1 MNVMNA
7 TLGFV
12 LCCQSPALFLA
23 ALVLL
28 ICYFARRKN
37 HRIRATLDLIVAIL
51 CAVAGV
57 GLYFLGMS
65 WEYFT
70 IRDFFHIRVIGWIGF
85 GIVAVV
91 TVIAA
96 IRAFLK
102 ANRKRM
108 AEREVNRANNAEVF
122 VRTEEAKAANAATQ
136 AEVAEVVTEAL
147 AEEAAAESTPVETL
161 TPAEETVQ

>member
-51 CAVAGV
+51 CAAAGV

-102 ANRKRM
+102 ANRNRM
-108 AEREVNRANNAEVF
+108 AEREVNRTNNAEVF